1 MTDSEVAQNLRRAL
15 KLFNEA
21 LADASKRDIIADL
34 AVSDFEILEL
44 EHIGESGYPARYRQV
59 VSSAPQVRIRMVS
72 KLLLPREF

>member
-1 MTDSEVAQNLRRAL
+1 MTDANVAHNLRKAL

-21 LADASKRDIIADL
+21 LADAARQDIIADL

-44 EHIGESGYPARYRQV
+44 EDIGDSGRPRKYRQM

-72 KLLLPREF
+72 KLLLPKEI